1 MDLSK
6 FIIIMITMT
15 IIIGYLVLFD
25 EWCEKI
31 CDSIRYIICKKVVLQ
46 IVLTVILQ

>member
-1 MDLSK
+1 
-6 FIIIMITMT
+6 MT
-15 IIIGYLVLFD
+15 IIIGCLVLFE

-31 CDSIRYIICKKVVLQ
+31 CDSIRYIICEKVVLQ